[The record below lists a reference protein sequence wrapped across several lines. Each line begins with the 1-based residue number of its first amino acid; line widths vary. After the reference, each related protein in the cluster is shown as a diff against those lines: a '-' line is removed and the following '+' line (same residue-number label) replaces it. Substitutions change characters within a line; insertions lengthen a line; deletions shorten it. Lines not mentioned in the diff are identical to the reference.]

1 MEVTMRAHQIMTR
14 PVITVTP
21 DTTIVEAAKIML
33 KHHISGLPVVDATG
47 KLTGIVSDDF
57 IRRSEIGTQRRPGR
71 WLDFIFRPAIMR
83 RGRPYR
89 GENSGPGKDIVG
101 KLDTQ
106 TPNWAG
112 LVMSVVRRRPEV
124 GGRRSNQNF

>member
-47 KLTGIVSDDF
+47 KLTGIVSY
-57 IRRSEIGTQRRPGR
+57 QRP
-71 WLDFIFRPAIMR
+71 
-83 RGRPYR
+83 
-89 GENSGPGKDIVG
+89 
-101 KLDTQ
+101 
-106 TPNWAG
+106 
-112 LVMSVVRRRPEV
+112 
-124 GGRRSNQNF
+124 

>member
-1 MEVTMRAHQIMTR
+1 MRAHQIMTR

-47 KLTGIVSDDF
+47 KLTGIVSEDDF
-57 IRRSEIGTQRRPGR
+57 IRRSEIGRQRRPGR

-89 GENSGPGKDIVG
+89 GENSGPGKDVRG
-101 KLDTQ
+101 ELDTQ
-106 TPNWAG
+106 SRN
-112 LVMSVVRRRPEV
+112 
-124 GGRRSNQNF
+124 